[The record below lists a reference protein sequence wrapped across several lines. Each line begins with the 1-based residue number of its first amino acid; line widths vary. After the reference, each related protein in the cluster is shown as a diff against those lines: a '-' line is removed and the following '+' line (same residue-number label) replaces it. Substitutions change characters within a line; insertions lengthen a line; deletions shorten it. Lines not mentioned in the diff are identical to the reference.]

1 VNTRRALLV
10 VASVAL
16 LSSACGHDIGDSC
29 KTAADCDPNGTR
41 TCDLSQPGGYC
52 TMAGCDEKSC
62 PSGSVCIRYFPE
74 NLVEQTLVGQP
85 TKICNVECEDVG
97 VVDKLV
103 CPQGPTNDCAGDELC
118 LASGLCAKRTCKVEC
133 EDVGADAPSVCPDG
147 KQTNDCAADEVCL
160 NSGVC
165 AKRSFETRSCAY
177 TCGGNGDCRGGY
189 DCWPV
194 ASTGI
199 SMTTMM
205 SVAQSQGMMLLGQSP
220 TAVAKVCAPKPS
232 P

>member
-1 VNTRRALLV
+1 MSLALLV
-10 VASVAL
+10 
-16 LSSACGHDIGDSC
+16 SACGHDIGDSC

-62 PSGSVCIRYFPE
+62 PSGAVCIRYFPE
-74 NLVEQTLVGQP
+74 NLLDP
-85 TKICNVECEDVG
+85 TKTCNVD
-97 VVDKLV
+97 
-103 CPQGPTNDCAGDELC
+103 
-118 LASGLCAKRTCKVEC
+118 C
-133 EDVGADAPSVCPDG
+133 EDVGAVDASVCPQGATD
-147 KQTNDCAADEVCL
+147 DCAADELCL

-165 AKRSFETRSCAY
+165 TKRSYETHACAY

-189 DCWPV
+189 DCYPV

-199 SMTTMM
+199 STTSMM
-205 SVAQSQGMMLLGQSP
+205 SVAHSRGMMLLAQSP
-220 TAVAKVCAPKPS
+220 TAIAKVCAPKAPKETT